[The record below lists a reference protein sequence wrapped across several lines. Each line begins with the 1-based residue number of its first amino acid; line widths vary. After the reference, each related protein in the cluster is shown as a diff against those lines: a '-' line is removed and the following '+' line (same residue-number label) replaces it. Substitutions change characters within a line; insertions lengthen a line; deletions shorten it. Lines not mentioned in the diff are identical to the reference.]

1 MNNDTK
7 LELGQLEFSCHL
19 AESRSIL
26 GDRRITSHG
35 EFPTGRE
42 KRVQGGVTPLPL
54 AQEPVCSI
62 HMQQRIEDMANG
74 IG

>member
-26 GDRRITSHG
+26 GGRRITSH
-35 EFPTGRE
+35 EELPTGRE
-42 KRVQGGVTPLPL
+42 KGRRAG
-54 AQEPVCSI
+54 
-62 HMQQRIEDMANG
+62 
-74 IG
+74 

>member
-26 GDRRITSHG
+26 GGMRVTSHE
-35 EFPTGRE
+35 EFPTGR
-42 KRVQGGVTPLPL
+42 KKGAGRGDPFTFSAGTSV
-54 AQEPVCSI
+54 
-62 HMQQRIEDMANG
+62 
-74 IG
+74 